1 MGQLN
6 ADVRDQVKGL
16 PEHKK
21 TSLKVF
27 LDISTE
33 FFDKKLT
40 NIASEAYIM
49 LSHNHALKWLKRK
62 SEAEV

>member
-33 FFDKKLT
+33 FFDKKI
-40 NIASEAYIM
+40 NK
-49 LSHNHALKWLKRK
+49 HCQ
-62 SEAEV
+62 